1 MTTYRERMAICSL
14 IDWTDHLNE
23 HRIQPGQLVRTM
35 AKVSRD
41 IQGTDND
48 DLIEVTWL
56 ALVAIESHDSS
67 FQDEVIE
74 ATNLFNL
81 ITTGR

>member
-14 IDWTDHLNE
+14 IDWTDHLNQC
-23 HRIQPGQLVRTM
+23 RIQPGQLVQTM
-35 AKVSRD
+35 DKVSQH
-41 IQGTDND
+41 IQGTESD
-48 DLIEVTWL
+48 DLVEVAWL
-56 ALVAIESHDSS
+56 ALVAIESHESS

-74 ATNLFNL
+74 ATRLFNL

>member
-14 IDWTDHLNE
+14 IDWTDHLNQY
-23 HRIQPGQLVRTM
+23 RVLPGQLVHTM
-35 AKVSRD
+35 EQVSQD
-41 IQGTDND
+41 IQGTESD
-48 DLIEVTWL
+48 DLVETAWL

-74 ATNLFNL
+74 ATRLFNL

>member
-14 IDWTDHLNE
+14 IDWTDHLDQC
-23 HRIQPGQLVRTM
+23 RVQPGQLVRTM
-35 AKVSRD
+35 ELVSRD
-41 IQGTDND
+41 IQGTESD
-48 DLIEVTWL
+48 DLVEAAWL
-56 ALVAIESHDSS
+56 ALVAVESHDSS

-74 ATNLFNL
+74 ATNYFNL